1 MAHRGAL
8 WGKMV
13 NAPTANMADSNQT
26 TPIFSGESRH
36 ALDEKLRVTVPARW
50 RRSQDS
56 GDEFFITVD
65 RSGRFL
71 RAMPPETF
79 AGVIQKLANKPGL
92 AEADISKFERMF
104 YARSRHL
111 TSDKQGRLLLPAD
124 YCASVGI
131 KKEVVLVGTRAS
143 FEIYNPSTW
152 ENTQQAEAATF
163 DRLAELAGL

>member
-1 MAHRGAL
+1 MA
-8 WGKMV
+8 
-13 NAPTANMADSNQT
+13 NPNQP

-36 ALDEKLRVTVPARW
+36 ALDEKLRVTVPSRW
-50 RRSQDS
+50 RRSPDS
-56 GDEFFITVD
+56 GDEFFVTVD
-65 RSGRFL
+65 RSGNFL

-79 AGVIQKLANKPGL
+79 AGMVQKLTNKPGISE
-92 AEADISKFERMF
+92 AEISKFERMF

-124 YCASVGI
+124 YCATAGI

-143 FEIYNPSTW
+143 FEIYNPESW
-152 ENTQQAEAATF
+152 EKTQQAEAPTF